1 MKKIYQNPKTD
12 IITISV
18 MQMIAAS
25 NGLLGDN
32 PEDAS
37 FDLSGDVNTTTE
49 TSGNLSRRTVWD
61 DVDDEEE
68 F

>member
-18 MQMIAAS
+18 TQMIAAS
-25 NGLLGDN
+25 NNYGT
-32 PEDAS
+32 PEQGQ
-37 FDLSGDVNTTTE
+37 DLSDDVVGTTDQTY
-49 TSGNLSRRTVWD
+49 GNLSRHNVWD
-61 DVDDEEE
+61 DEDAEVE

>member
-1 MKKIYQNPKTD
+1 MKKTYQNPKTD

-25 NGLLGDN
+25 NNYGT
-32 PEDAS
+32 PEQGQ
-37 FDLSGDVNTTTE
+37 DLSDGVVGTTDQTY
-49 TSGNLSRRTVWD
+49 GNLSRRTVWD
-61 DVDDEEE
+61 DVDVDEE